1 MSTAAAAAVAAT
13 AVTGLAAPPASAADP
28 EVLTV
33 DFADRTGD
41 FRGGAT
47 GTLYG
52 FGDEGAPT
60 QALINGAHITNT
72 SQKAPYGTQHPS
84 GDAIKVEDGF
94 FAKNGEDMYIYVQDY
109 YPDWAYNG
117 GRRPGDDRTYNLE
130 DGTYTEGGNGVW
142 DYLEVVEFVAE
153 AVATDSDRPEDY
165 VFIPF
170 NEPDGGNWYR
180 DWANQKDQFLGDWQ
194 ATYEKVQE
202 VWERHGLGH
211 ARIGGPGDAS
221 WQPQRSADILEF
233 AIANNSLPDIFIW
246 HELGINNLSTYRQHF
261 ADYRELEASLGLDPI
276 PINIT
281 EYGMLRDMSV
291 PGQLIQWFSMFE
303 DTKVDAQT
311 AYWNYAGNLSDNT
324 ARPTARTPAG
334 GCSSGTATSTA
345 ARP

>member
-72 SQKAPYGTQHPS
+72 SQKAPYGTQHPC

-180 DWANQKDQFLGDWQ
+180 DWANQKDHLPRRLEGHVREDPG
-194 ATYEKVQE
+194 
-202 VWERHGLGH
+202 GLGAPRPRPRPH
-211 ARIGGPGDAS
+211 RRPRRRQLAAS
-221 WQPQRSADILEF
+221 AQSPTSS
-233 AIANNSLPDIFIW
+233 NSP
-246 HELGINNLSTYRQHF
+246 
-261 ADYRELEASLGLDPI
+261 
-276 PINIT
+276 
-281 EYGMLRDMSV
+281 
-291 PGQLIQWFSMFE
+291 
-303 DTKVDAQT
+303 
-311 AYWNYAGNLSDNT
+311 
-324 ARPTARTPAG
+324 
-334 GCSSGTATSTA
+334 
-345 ARP
+345 